1 MLEQSSKWGLVKI
14 KFQQASDLALKQQHK
29 AYKMVRN
36 DIKMG
41 I

>member
-1 MLEQSSKWGLVKI
+1 MI
-14 KFQQASDLALKQQHK
+14 KLQQASDLALKQQRK

-41 I
+41 IEISRLI